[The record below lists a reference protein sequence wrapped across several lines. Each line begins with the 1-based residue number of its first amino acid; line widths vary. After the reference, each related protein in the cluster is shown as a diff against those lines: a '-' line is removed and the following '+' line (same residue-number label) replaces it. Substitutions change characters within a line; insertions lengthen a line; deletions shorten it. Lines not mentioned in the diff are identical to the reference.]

1 MTVNVNELINSLG
14 KNYLELTDSGL
25 ITYKSPPTASS
36 GDPDLSLD
44 MAKEG
49 LFLSFKREGR
59 ILQAIVLKIQNDKA
73 KDWIFPNELPPPLQK
88 SMSRQWVHEHIGG
101 PLRSIPPKVIM
112 KRAFGWT
119 DLYEAKDR
127 SIPTSMQISYDM
139 TDSVRSVTFLPTSE
153 LRW

>member
-49 LFLSFKREGR
+49 LFLSFKRDGR
-59 ILQAIVLKIQNDKA
+59 ILQAIVLKIQNDRA
-73 KDWIFPNELPPPLQK
+73 NDWVFPNELPSPLQK
-88 SMSRQWVHEHIGG
+88 NMSRQWVHEHIGD

-119 DLYEAKDR
+119 DLYEAKGR
-127 SIPTSMQISYDM
+127 AIPTSMQISYDVAGN
-139 TDSVRSVTFLPTSE
+139 VRSVTFMPTSD